1 MQGSSGCT
9 LYHGL
14 SLRGSSVC
22 GSMRHVLV
30 QLSSRSD
37 TVGKSRTPSSINVT
51 AAMFAHLCNFQIT
64 SSLGYTAERICL
76 KSVGRVK
83 LNLLLLRKISYFIF
97 YSQI

>member
-1 MQGSSGCT
+1 M
-9 LYHGL
+9 
-14 SLRGSSVC
+14 
-22 GSMRHVLV
+22 

-76 KSVGRVK
+76 KSVGCVK

-97 YSQI
+97 IHRYNFEVMSEQFILGSNLVSI